1 MLKKITFIACAA
13 AMSLAALPA
22 AAQEA
27 EEPRTTYAV
36 TMLKFADGADEER
49 WLEVMTNYVNPAR
62 EASGAAPQSIHWVM
76 MNPDYDII
84 TVADIPGG
92 MANFDSHA
100 PAGRV
105 AFMEALTEM
114 VGGEEQM
121 EALGDEMDAMIESST
136 TLYTHTHP

>member
-84 TVADIPGG
+84 TVADMNATNASDTSCENELPDWVR
-92 MANFDSHA
+92 AW
-100 PAGRV
+100 
-105 AFMEALTEM
+105 
-114 VGGEEQM
+114 
-121 EALGDEMDAMIESST
+121 ST
-136 TLYTHTHP
+136 FEHLRA